1 MPKPRKLESRS
12 GSQQAQGAPS
22 RVEQARLPKPDLF
35 DVLVANGE
43 RGQGPPN
50 PQGVI
55 FEGDR
60 PISEDYQAEGGEKGD
75 GQQELNRP
83 LTAKTVDRKKIETFQ
98 YTDVNRALK
107 QSPGVYARE
116 EDGQGLRPNIGL
128 RGTNRDRSKKIS
140 IYEDGVLAGPAPY
153 SAPAAYYMPSIGDAE
168 SLGNAL
174 TTHPARLPV
183 GRWVVSDG
191 PELVT
196 FRDGPTADV
205 QTMKPP
211 VIHEVSPTGSGDVL
225 FAVVIHSLYLQGASL
240 REALEKALP
249 LAAANAAHPGIAEF
263 P

>member
-1 MPKPRKLESRS
+1 MECDNWLETHRFSYRS
-12 GSQQAQGAPS
+12 FHTARGTRVGTVVRGANYPETTFLGPDSPPSENAIAECARFLEAQEDGHILACCGSFPGWVSESFEPLRCALDRWITRG
-22 RVEQARLPKPDLF
+22 L
-35 DVLVANGE
+35 LVVDTY
-43 RGQGPPN
+43 GPPLAWLA
-50 PQGVI
+50 Q
-55 FEGDR
+55 R
-60 PISEDYQAEGGEKGD
+60 PVA
-75 GQQELNRP
+75 L
-83 LTAKTVDRKKIETFQ
+83 VKINATE
-98 YTDVNRALK
+98 
-107 QSPGVYARE
+107 ART
-116 EDGQGLRPNIGL
+116 LF
-128 RGTNRDRSKKIS
+128 
-140 IYEDGVLAGPAPY
+140 
-153 SAPAAYYMPSIGDAE
+153 GDAE